1 MPHLRTASKSENVGL
16 RFESIW
22 RVSSPTVCCF
32 LPSLPEKN
40 LHHSSRD
47 VTEPRSQVT
56 AGCFLFL
63 FQITGGSSGIGK
75 ELAAEAIRRGAEA
88 VTIVA
93 RTEVDTQST
102 CKLACVHS
110 SCQKT

>member
-1 MPHLRTASKSENVGL
+1 MLVFVLSLTGAFLLLLFVVSYLLSLRRTY
-16 RFESIW
+16 SI
-22 RVSSPTVCCF
+22 RGKHVLVSLTGRI
-32 LPSLPEKN
+32 N
-40 LHHSSRD
+40 RAAIG
-47 VTEPRSQVT
+47 VT
-56 AGCFLFL
+56 AVAFF

-102 CKLACVHS
+102 CKLACVHN
-110 SCQKT
+110 SCPRKHNL